1 MKRKPGA
8 HGRKSS
14 KAPVI
19 GTLRKKEHLLGSE
32 SSVPQA
38 IRLKHNWKRRSKKKK
53 KSGIGEEICFHP
65 GLSRVLMPSPLLP
78 ERQEFRQAPPSPG
91 PRCLS
96 PQLPPLSGP
105 RSPCLSPPHPGSPYL
120 TRDEIPVPD
129 ALV

>member
-53 KSGIGEEICFHP
+53 IWNRGRD
-65 GLSRVLMPSPLLP
+65 L
-78 ERQEFRQAPPSPG
+78 
-91 PRCLS
+91 LS
-96 PQLPPLSGP
+96 PWTLQSADAQPP
-105 RSPCLSPPHPGSPYL
+105 PP
-120 TRDEIPVPD
+120 
-129 ALV
+129 

>member
-53 KSGIGEEICFHP
+53 NLE
-65 GLSRVLMPSPLLP
+65 
-78 ERQEFRQAPPSPG
+78 
-91 PRCLS
+91 
-96 PQLPPLSGP
+96 
-105 RSPCLSPPHPGSPYL
+105 
-120 TRDEIPVPD
+120 
-129 ALV
+129 